1 MCIPTW
7 SVGDAECGVA
17 ECGVASPS
25 PLRASERCVYG
36 NHKAI
41 TIKTHLRCLYLV
53 IALLTPHSASPTL
66 HVGIHMKTGLRPS
79 DTMCC
84 RRGCAGA
91 MYSAPTEGCGVRAD
105 APHCVYGRMVARATA
120 EPLNLPKPHEYSW
133 GLHPIHIRSTVER
146 LHLSRCQMQ
155 PFHGCYFMLCRNP
168 TNNRGALVDNTVPR
182 YYWDRAG
189 EFMWD

>member
-1 MCIPTW
+1 MTLLH
-7 SVGDAECGVA
+7 GDRGKQLLKGLHIADVSCNPLPGLIVRGGRYPQGGRSA
-17 ECGVASPS
+17 TASPS
-25 PLRASERCVYG
+25 AHPGVSSVQPL
-36 NHKAI
+36 
-41 TIKTHLRCLYLV
+41 
-53 IALLTPHSASPTL
+53 P
-66 HVGIHMKTGLRPS
+66 GL
-79 DTMCC
+79 
-84 RRGCAGA
+84 CAGA

-105 APHCVYGRMVARATA
+105 APHCVYGCMVARATA
-120 EPLNLPKPHEYSW
+120 EPLNLPKPHDYSW

-155 PFHGCYFMLCRNP
+155 PFQGCYFMLCRNP